1 MNESEIRAAI
11 LRILGQVAPEAVLD
25 SVKSDVPLQDQF
37 DIDSMDFLNFVSGI
51 AQEIGVE
58 VPERDY
64 PKIMTLDA
72 CVAYLV
78 ARETQRGS
86 A

>member
-25 SVKSDVPLQDQF
+25 AVKSDVPLQDQF

-72 CVAYLV
+72 CVAYLA